1 MSGNVKVY
9 HLPTEEELGE
19 VEPLQVKDQRGW
31 PVASSADE
39 APDLPTNMAPHS
51 THAYI
56 WEQAKPAAAVVRTL
70 LRSGIGGEGPL
81 AGMSGEQV
89 VAAFFI
95 ALGQEVGVRVLRQL
109 EQDEAAQVGRA
120 VAACEAVEHNA
131 GMHALET
138 VRQRVEDGEYLD
150 LGGEKYARALMSE
163 AVAPWW
169 ANNVLDEAQVADESP
184 WELLVKTGPDQVAP
198 FLSHEHPQ
206 TIAFILS
213 QISAG
218 TSGGILANFPERLQ
232 ADVAYRMA
240 TMEDV
245 TRATVDRAERAL
257 RSMFGEMRSQLL
269 GCGGPKVVADILNMA
284 GSSVEKNVLDQIDVQ
299 DPEVAEGVRNLMFTF
314 HDIAKLTDQE
324 IQIVMRE
331 VEQKDLVVSLKAAR
345 EDLKDKVLGNMSEKV
360 RTSITEE
367 MEFLG
372 PMRLS
377 EVEEVQ
383 LRVVQQVRQLE
394 EKGEITIVRGETD
407 DQFV

>member
-1 MSGNVKVY
+1 MSENAKVY

-19 VEPLQVKDQRGW
+19 VEPLQDAGQRGW
-31 PVASSADE
+31 SVATRADE
-39 APDLPTNMAPHS
+39 TPDLPAGMAAHI

-56 WEQAKPAAAVVRTL
+56 WQHAQEAAAVVRSL
-70 LRSGIGGEGPL
+70 LRGGAGGEGPL
-81 AGMSGEQV
+81 AGMSAEQV

-120 VAACEAVEHNA
+120 VAACEAVKHNA

-150 LGGEKYARALMSE
+150 LGGEKLARALMSG

-169 ANNVLDEAQVADESP
+169 ASRILDEAQVADESP
-184 WELLVKTGPDQVAP
+184 WELLEKTGPDQVSP
-198 FLSHEHPQ
+198 FISHEHPQ

-213 QISAG
+213 QIPAG
-218 TSGGILANFPERLQ
+218 SSGGILNNFPERLQ

-245 TRATVDRAERAL
+245 TRATVERAERAL
-257 RSMFGEMRSQLL
+257 RSMFGEMRSQLQDV
-269 GCGGPKVVADILNMA
+269 GGPKVVADMLNMT
-284 GSSVEKNVLDQIDVQ
+284 GSSVEKNVLDQIDTQ
-299 DPEVAEGVRNLMFTF
+299 DPQVAEGVRNLMFTF
-314 HDIAKLTDQE
+314 HDIAKLTDRE

-331 VEQKDLVVSLKAAR
+331 VDQKDLVVALKAAR
-345 EDLKDKVLGNMSEKV
+345 EELKDKVLGNMSEKV
-360 RTSITEE
+360 RTAITEE

-383 LRVVQQVRQLE
+383 LRIVQQVRQLE

-407 DQFV
+407 DQFC